1 MKLRTLL
8 ILLTLFT
15 LISCQNQSKS
25 IELKTGPW
33 LGAIMVDPQNAQ
45 NVASFNM
52 KITKTDEKYEVIIT
66 NDNEIIV
73 IDEID
78 FYSDSVTFYLPVFQ
92 NKIVGRLTGDSIVGE
107 FVKATYSMPF
117 YAVFGEEKRFPKAVE
132 TPLYDISGKWKIIE
146 NPGQDYE
153 TMMIGQFKQ
162 DGSKLI
168 GTFLTVLGD
177 YRYLEGN
184 VSGNKMMLS
193 TFDGSHSII
202 FKADISSETQLSNG
216 IFRGSPSWRST
227 WIATKDENVEL
238 PDPGNLTFVKDG
250 YKGLEFSFPN
260 TDGNLISL
268 ADKKFKDKV
277 VIVQILGTWC
287 PNCMDETKYL
297 ASLYDEYKEQG
308 LEIIALCFE
317 LYDDERAITAIKR
330 FKKHNKA
337 NYTFLHAGSASKKDA
352 AKKLPMLNKIISYPT
367 AIFIDK
373 NKSVRKIHTGFSGP
387 GTGKYFEELSKE
399 FVSTIES
406 LLTENH

>member
-1 MKLRTLL
+1 MKLRNSLLLL
-8 ILLTLFT
+8 ILATLF
-15 LISCQNQSKS
+15 SCQYQSTQSK
-25 IELKTGPW
+25 LKTGTW
-33 LGAIMVDPQNAQ
+33 LGAIMVDPQNDQ
-45 NVASFNM
+45 NIVPFNM
-52 KITKTDEKYEVIIT
+52 KITNTDGKYVVTIT
-66 NDNEIIV
+66 NDNEKIV

-78 FYSDSVTFYLPVFQ
+78 FYSDSVTLYLPVFQ

-117 YAVFGEEKRFPKAVE
+117 YAVFGEEKRFPEAIE

-146 NPGQDYE
+146 NPGQESE

-162 DGSKLI
+162 DGSKLT

-193 TFDGSHSII
+193 TFDGSHSIV
-202 FKADISSETQLSNG
+202 FKAEISSETELSNG
-216 IFRGSPSWRST
+216 IFRGSPSWKSD
-227 WIATKDENVEL
+227 WIATKDENAEL

-250 YKGLEFSFPN
+250 YKGLEFSFPDS
-260 TDGNLISL
+260 DGNLVSL
-268 ADKKFKDKV
+268 SDEKFKNKA

-308 LEIIALCFE
+308 LEVIALCFE

-337 NYTFLHAGSASKKDA
+337 NYTFLLAGNASKKDA
-352 AKKLPMLNKIISYPT
+352 SKKLPMLNKIISYPT

-373 NKSVRKIHTGFSGP
+373 NKGVRKIHTGFSGP
-387 GTGKYFEELSKE
+387 GTGEHFDKLSKE
-399 FVSTIES
+399 FVTTIET
-406 LLTENH
+406 LLEEK